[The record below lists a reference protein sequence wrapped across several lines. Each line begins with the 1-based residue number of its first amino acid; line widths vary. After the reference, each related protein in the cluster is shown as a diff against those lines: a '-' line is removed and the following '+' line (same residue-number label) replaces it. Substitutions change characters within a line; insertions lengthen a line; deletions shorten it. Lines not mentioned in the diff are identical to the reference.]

1 MILLIANSKGG
12 VGKTTTATNLAAWI
26 ANSGQDVALVDLDH
40 NKNSV
45 KWGAYR
51 EAQEELQTKG
61 ALKIFNLFGQSEVNK
76 SIQKLEDELTN
87 VVVDSGGY
95 DSNAFREAL
104 LCADA
109 ILIPTRPNQ
118 ADVESTGEVL
128 ELIEEANSI
137 RSNDLEID
145 QVKVYVYITQV
156 PTNVQITALDDARK
170 AFEEVKDSATV
181 LTSVNYNRI
190 AYPRA
195 YGMGLSVLEL
205 NLSATKAAEE
215 VNALAEEL
223 FK

>member
-26 ANSGQDVALVDLDH
+26 AKSGQNVALADLDH

-45 KWGAYR
+45 KWGIYR
-51 EAQEELQTKG
+51 EAQEDIKTTGL
-61 ALKIFNLFGQSEVNK
+61 LKTYDLFGQSEVNK
-76 SIQKLEDELTN
+76 AIKALETEFEN

-95 DSNAFREAL
+95 DSTGFREAL

-128 ELIEEANSI
+128 ELIEEANVI
-137 RSNDLEID
+137 RTNELELDPI
-145 QVKVYVYITQV
+145 KTYVYITQV

-170 AFEEVKDSATV
+170 AFEVVKDTAQV
-181 LTSVNYNRI
+181 LESVNYNRI
-190 AYPRA
+190 AYSRA
-195 YGMGLSVLEL
+195 YGMGLSVIEL
-205 NLSATKAAEE
+205 NIASSKAAEE

>member
-26 ANSGQDVALVDLDH
+26 ANSGQDVALADLDH

-45 KWGAYR
+45 KWGIYR
-51 EAQEELQTKG
+51 EEQKDIKATGK
-61 ALKIFNLFGQSEVNK
+61 LKTFNLFGQSEVHK
-76 SIQKLEDELTN
+76 AIKKLEEEFTN
-87 VVVDSGGY
+87 VVADSGGY
-95 DSNAFREAL
+95 DSTGFREAL

-128 ELIEEANSI
+128 ELIEEANVI
-137 RSNDLEID
+137 RTNELEID
-145 QVKVYVYITQV
+145 PIKTYVYITQV
-156 PTNVQITALDDARK
+156 PTNVQITALDDART
-170 AFEEVKDSATV
+170 AFEVVKDTV
-181 LTSVNYNRI
+181 HVLESVNYNRI
-190 AYPRA
+190 AYSRA
-195 YGMGLSVLEL
+195 YGMGLSVIEL
-205 NLSATKAAEE
+205 NIAASKAAEE